1 MVNLALYKKY
11 VNMKKILFSVSL
23 LFTGFFAFA
32 QSGVGIGIELP
43 HPTAL
48 LDLRGGNKGLLVP
61 QVKLATLKDA
71 TVINGGIPFN
81 GLLIFNTTTSNELRP
96 GFYYWG
102 EDYSDATKASK
113 WIALGDD
120 LNAALGLKPQITM
133 SVVNGK
139 LIISDPKGEVA
150 SVPIIDLQILTTLDR
165 DPAKKGD
172 YIYLNEAKQPFKIT
186 VVGDVI
192 ENFQEIVNA
201 GTVNTILEG
210 IVNKFAKNPW
220 LVQGGSTI
228 ATLDTQNI
236 AHSGTVA
243 IGGNAL
249 LTNPKATN
257 TKLSVN
263 GDVISSG
270 KFFTANS
277 LYADYVFEKYFT
289 GTSNLNLRY
298 EFKSLEYVKDYIEK
312 YNHLPGVT
320 KISDVSRTED
330 GKYLIDFTEL
340 SIQQLEK
347 IEELYLHTIEQQDK
361 ISALSN
367 KVDEMELRLQTLEL
381 LLNNK

>member
-1 MVNLALYKKY
+1 MVNLASCKNC
-11 VNMKKILFSVSL
+11 VNMRKILFSVSL

-81 GLLIFNTTTSNELRP
+81 GLLVFNTNTSTELRP

-102 EDYSDATKASK
+102 EDYSDAAKSSK

-120 LNAALGLKPQITM
+120 LNAALSLKPQITM

-139 LIISDPKGEVA
+139 LIISDPKGEVT
-150 SVPIIDLQILTTLDR
+150 SVPIKDLQIITTLEK
-165 DPAKKGD
+165 DPVKKGD
-172 YIYLNEAKQPFKIT
+172 YIYLNEAQESFKIT

-192 ENFQEIVNA
+192 DNFQEIVNDT
-201 GTVNTILEG
+201 TVNTILEN
-210 IVNKFAKNPW
+210 IVGKFAKNPW
-220 LVQGGSTI
+220 LVQGGTTI

-243 IGGNAL
+243 IGGNLL

-270 KFFTANS
+270 RFFTANS

-289 GTSNLNLRY
+289 GISDLNLHY
-298 EFKSLEYVKDYIEK
+298 EFMPLDYVKEYIKK

-320 KISDVSRTED
+320 RISDVSRTDD

-361 ISALSN
+361 IIVLTS
-367 KVDEMELRLQTLEL
+367 KIDELELRLQVLEL
-381 LLNNK
+381 SLNNK

>member
-1 MVNLALYKKY
+1 MVRI
-11 VNMKKILFSVSL
+11 VFSVSF
-23 LFTGFFAFA
+23 LFLGFFAFA
-32 QSGVGIGIELP
+32 QSGVSIGIELP

-61 QVKLATLKDA
+61 QVELTTLKDA

-81 GLLIFNTTTSNELRP
+81 GLLIYNTTINAELRP

-102 EDYSDATKASK
+102 EDYNDAKKSSK

-120 LNAALGLKPQITM
+120 LNSALNSKPEITM

-139 LIISDPKGEVA
+139 LVISDSKGEVT
-150 SVPIIDLQILTTLDR
+150 SVPIKDLQITTTLEKDS
-165 DPAKKGD
+165 AKKGD
-172 YIYLNEAKQPFKIT
+172 YIYLNEAQEPFKIT
-186 VVGDVI
+186 VVDDII
-192 ENFQEIVNA
+192 ENFQEIVNNS
-201 GTVNTILEG
+201 TVNTILEN
-210 IVNKFAKNPW
+210 IASKFVKNPW
-220 LVQGGSTI
+220 LVQGGNII

-236 AHSGTVA
+236 AHRGTVA
-243 IGGNAL
+243 IGGNLL

-257 TKLSVN
+257 TKLSVD

-270 KFFTANS
+270 KFFTVNS

-289 GTSNLNLRY
+289 GVSNLNLHY
-298 EFKSLEYVKDYIEK
+298 EFKSLDYVKDYIKK

-320 KISDVSRTED
+320 KISEVSRTDD

-347 IEELYLHTIEQQDK
+347 IEELYLHTIEQEDK
-361 ISALSN
+361 IIVLTN
-367 KVDEMELRLQTLEL
+367 KVDELELRLQALEL
-381 LLNNK
+381 LLSNK